1 MHVMML
7 KCFTLS
13 EWLDLKIYIFSI
25 PIVKFEMDF
34 SPDFQNFTGSGL
46 DVLETNQSCTDL
58 SLQSNGPLLPS
69 ALDIAIRMAQVLFF
83 SVRNVIALAL
93 NGLIV
98 FLVIKFWAF
107 SFGIAAMLATTN
119 LSV

>member
-1 MHVMML
+1 MN
-7 KCFTLS
+7 
-13 EWLDLKIYIFSI
+13 
-25 PIVKFEMDF
+25 F